1 MAMELPLEH
10 VLREN
15 GPIDQMA
22 ERLISGAQ
30 REAGVRAQPVD
41 VVHLMMAVVLDP
53 WPIHEVHDS
62 PAIRMLLS
70 DARAMDELRGALRM
84 QMNAQPFNS
93 PQRSHPSGPLYGTT
107 AYEPLCTGALRRCM
121 ELARKHWPTLPLND
135 SMLVWAVLNDNND
148 ARDAVIAILADL
160 PEHRFDAIVSD
171 LEGRVRRNAPYHEPM
186 SYPAVDHSRWMPI
199 KLLPHPTYQHLVRHR
214 GLMLEIADA
223 IQGREH
229 GQIVLVSGH
238 NGSPLHHVAQI
249 LTDAIGEG
257 TIHFGDIQSV

>member
-121 ELARKHWPTLPLND
+121 ELARKH
-135 SMLVWAVLNDNND
+135 
-148 ARDAVIAILADL
+148 
-160 PEHRFDAIVSD
+160 
-171 LEGRVRRNAPYHEPM
+171 
-186 SYPAVDHSRWMPI
+186 
-199 KLLPHPTYQHLVRHR
+199 
-214 GLMLEIADA
+214 
-223 IQGREH
+223 
-229 GQIVLVSGH
+229 
-238 NGSPLHHVAQI
+238 
-249 LTDAIGEG
+249 
-257 TIHFGDIQSV
+257 